1 MKPSL
6 SIVVLAYN
14 EEKNIADCLNKVDT
28 VLRNLSREYE
38 IIVVSEGSKD
48 KTTTIVKNLTK
59 KIKNIRLIESEENN
73 GYGGAWKTGVYAAKK
88 DLTVIIHSDNQFD
101 FSEVKMFLQKMD
113 DENADM
119 VIGTRVYDKDP
130 LNRRINRWLWNT
142 LVRGMFGYLATD
154 IDCGFKVFKS
164 KIVKGLN
171 LTSNGALLDT
181 QLLANIRMTR
191 AKIVEIPVTHLP
203 RLAGNSTGANLK
215 VITKALQE
223 LFVYWWELKHEIMV
237 ERGLA
242 IFRWEAILIGVIL
255 LIASF
260 TRLYKIDQYMTFLG

>member
-1 MKPSL
+1 
-6 SIVVLAYN
+6 
-14 EEKNIADCLNKVDT
+14 
-28 VLRNLSREYE
+28 
-38 IIVVSEGSKD
+38 
-48 KTTTIVKNLTK
+48 
-59 KIKNIRLIESEENN
+59 
-73 GYGGAWKTGVYAAKK
+73 
-88 DLTVIIHSDNQFD
+88 
-101 FSEVKMFLQKMD
+101 MD

-191 AKIVEIPVTHLP
+191 AKNCRDSSDT
-203 RLAGNSTGANLK
+203 LAKIGWQFNWCKPKSNNQSPAG
-215 VITKALQE
+215 I
-223 LFVYWWELKHEIMV
+223 IC
-237 ERGLA
+237 
-242 IFRWEAILIGVIL
+242 ILVGIE
-255 LIASF
+255 
-260 TRLYKIDQYMTFLG
+260 T